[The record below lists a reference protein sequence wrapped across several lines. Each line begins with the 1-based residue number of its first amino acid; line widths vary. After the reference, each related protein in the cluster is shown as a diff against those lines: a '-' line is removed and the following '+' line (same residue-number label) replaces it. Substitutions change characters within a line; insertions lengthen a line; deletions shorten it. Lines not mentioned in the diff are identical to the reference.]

1 MANNPASEQPKTTP
15 EDMSMRDAW
24 TYRRSFMINQP
35 ERRELMALWGRHV
48 PRQAAADFA
57 EHIRT
62 FADGV
67 ESGEIELNFCE
78 TSIGV
83 VAAGALSPCDPAPRD
98 PLWHLQPR
106 GVGSQGQDV
115 IASGRHFVTF
125 GATYREARNA
135 AADALSRWD
144 SLEMHPESSGWPRKP
159 WILFRALQDAIRVVA
174 PQDVQDMI
182 EYEFAN
188 RKGAMRDSETE

>member
-1 MANNPASEQPKTTP
+1 
-15 EDMSMRDAW
+15 MRDAW
-24 TYRRSFMINQP
+24 MYRRSFMVNQP

-57 EHIRT
+57 EHIRV

-83 VAAGALSPCDPAPRD
+83 VSAGALSPHDPAPLD
-98 PLWHLQPR
+98 PLWSVQPR
-106 GVGSQGQDV
+106 NTESQEA
-115 IASGRHFVTF
+115 IASGRHFVAF
-125 GATYREARNA
+125 GVTWREQREK
-135 AADALSRWD
+135 AADALSRYD
-144 SLEMHPESSGWPRKP
+144 SLEMHPASSGWPRKP
-159 WILFRALQDAIRVVA
+159 WVLFRALQDAIRKAA
-174 PQDVQDMI
+174 PQEVQDLI

-188 RKGAMRDSETE
+188 RAGAMRDTERYDNATRYPR